1 MLSTYPAS
9 RVSFDLPTQIGK
21 RKETL
26 RAASR
31 FFDPPL
37 IRENGWV
44 SPVSCRWNR
53 FLLTRMII
61 RLFLSGIS
69 TAIRMHKCRDHA
81 NCTRANKLSLGT
93 SDWTIPKRI
102 KLITFYL
109 TKIIRFIRSLS
120 LVQFVALRQIG
131 AEINYLRVDLL
142 DLRVIHACEW
152 PLRNPTCPSSVIN
165 FKEYLMQLC
174 LVS

>member
-1 MLSTYPAS
+1 MYLRGKFRWVMKDWITYDFSDKIKQAWDETCEWQQLQLKTSLRNDSFQRWQMLTCCIAFPNINFFNYTSRYPAS
-9 RVSFDLPTQIGK
+9 RVSFDLPRQIGK

-61 RLFLSGIS
+61 RLFLSL

-81 NCTRANKLSLGT
+81 NCTRANKLSLGAT
-93 SDWTIPKRI
+93 DWSI
-102 KLITFYL
+102 L
-109 TKIIRFIRSLS
+109 
-120 LVQFVALRQIG
+120 
-131 AEINYLRVDLL
+131 NLL
-142 DLRVIHACEW
+142 NL
-152 PLRNPTCPSSVIN
+152 
-165 FKEYLMQLC
+165 
-174 LVS
+174 